1 MRIAAKAGNHEA
13 LAEKLSAH
21 RANGYAENLKDVDDS
36 EEKNKYAEDIL
47 AKTTE
52 MNKDIE
58 AILKTAGK
66 INPVLEKGSVKE
78 VFDQAAEKA
87 GAKIN
92 LTGDTEIPMDREY
105 FKHAVFCLIDNAA
118 KYKTGDS
125 DIDVKIGKKEITVTN
140 KTELDKFTPGTGIA
154 IAGRILEQHRLKLKT
169 KLEDGVFEAKISK
182 K

>member
-1 MRIAAKAGNHEA
+1 MTRK
-13 LAEKLSAH
+13 EKTIRRVLLQ
-21 RANGYAENLKDVDDS
+21 RASSIDKYLGQCS
-36 EEKNKYAEDIL
+36 E
-47 AKTTE
+47 
-52 MNKDIE
+52 
-58 AILKTAGK
+58 
-66 INPVLEKGSVKE
+66 
-78 VFDQAAEKA
+78 
-87 GAKIN
+87 
-92 LTGDTEIPMDREY
+92 LTPMDREY

-118 KYKTGDS
+118 KYKTVDS